1 MDKDQLLEEFRK
13 QCSRDLAEA
22 KEKSPSQDFIKGV
35 KRGLVGAELILRQ
48 LLREIKE

>member
-13 QCSRDLAEA
+13 QSEHDLAEV
-22 KEKSPSQDFIKGV
+22 KSKYDSQEFVNGV

-48 LLREIKE
+48 LVRETKE